1 MPVECEMIVQ
11 ERAEHVEAE
20 YGRYICRECDDC
32 GVRILST
39 VEWMVQDE
47 IDECPRCGHP
57 DAVAWQPS
65 VLRSVLNDPV
75 ERIEYNKA
83 LELVEE
89 SGAAVIFEEEV
100 FRISKIG
107 LKSVEDGDRQ

>member
-1 MPVECEMIVQ
+1 MMTTQQRVT
-11 ERAEHVEAE
+11 HVEKT
-20 YGRYICRECDDC
+20 YGRYICQECNGC
-32 GVRILST
+32 GARILST

-57 DAVAWQPS
+57 DAVAWRPS
-65 VLRSVLNDPV
+65 VLESVLNDPV
-75 ERIEYNKA
+75 DRTEYNEA

-107 LKSVEDGDRQ
+107 LNSETEGGTQ